1 MIRASVSNR
10 NDDKKIA
17 MTEDLTKQKPR
28 LSAEQKIAQIK
39 AYVQSLEAKEK
50 GRKKAE
56 DTRRKILLG
65 EPQRLERSFLFPN
78 AA

>member
-1 MIRASVSNR
+1 M
-10 NDDKKIA
+10 
-17 MTEDLTKQKPR
+17 
-28 LSAEQKIAQIK
+28 K
-39 AYVQSLEAKEK
+39 ACVQSLAAKEK